1 MVVMLM
7 AVMLS
12 ACGSGGGGGSSQD
25 GALPT
30 TPGAELVSVAP
41 SSVSTNTLVT
51 TSPARVSEPTTSLP
65 ATSLES
71 TSLPATSLEST
82 SLPATSLESTS
93 PFSWGS
99 WESFNQGEFRV
110 EETMWSDTS
119 SHWRVHGTP
128 SGSVDNLPQGS
139 DGVSFEYTG
148 SVWGRVYEGMT
159 GSETLSNADLDD
171 GDRVRGEMRAVY
183 ATRDRYVYNDDYLSI
198 SLWNMYKQLP
208 NGDKTSVPG
217 IRFKGDVGT
226 DRYAPGYDPALD
238 IATFTLPVHQYSFTS
253 GREQGEA
260 VGSFYGPN
268 GEALAGTFWYRRGGH
283 RIEGAFGGKR

>member
-1 MVVMLM
+1 MRDHVVVTLM
-7 AVMLS
+7 AVMLT

-30 TPGAELVSVAP
+30 TLGGELVSVAP
-41 SSVSTNTLVT
+41 SSAPANTLVT

-65 ATSLES
+65 D
-71 TSLPATSLEST
+71 
-82 SLPATSLESTS
+82 TSLESTS

-139 DGVSFEYTG
+139 DGVRFVYTG

-159 GSETLSNADLDD
+159 GSETLSDVDLDD

-183 ATRDRYVYNDDYLSI
+183 ATRDRYVYNDDHLSI

-208 NGDKTSVPG
+208 NGNKTGLPWIG
-217 IRFKGDVGT
+217 FKGDVGT

-238 IATFTLPVHQYSFTS
+238 IATFTLPVQQYSFTS